1 MDAGASLIR
10 EVHGTITPGRMARIA
25 LDSYDDD
32 AWIAASGAALAALY
46 LDQIGAAD
54 RMADSLLGLAA

>member
-10 EVHGTITPGRMARIA
+10 EVHGTVTPGRIARVA
-25 LDSYDDD
+25 LDSYDDR

-46 LDQIGAAD
+46 RDHIGAAE